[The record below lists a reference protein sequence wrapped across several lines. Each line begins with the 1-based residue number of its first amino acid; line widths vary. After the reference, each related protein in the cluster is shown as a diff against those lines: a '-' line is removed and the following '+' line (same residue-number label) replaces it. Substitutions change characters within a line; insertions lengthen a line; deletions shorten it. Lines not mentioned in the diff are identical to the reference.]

1 MCPGTGLPGLSVS
14 AYRLC
19 RCCQTFPQ
27 VAVPTGT
34 PHPPTRL
41 LAFRTCGNDTGGRT
55 TCTRKEPQS
64 FRALRLRAVSD
75 LQAARDTECA
85 GMPSLSGPP
94 PPPTPDSRALSRGP
108 YAGIPRRPWRQPLPS
123 ARWGP
128 AGTALL
134 GATCGPP
141 PTAPRDR
148 AGRHRS
154 RIRAW
159 GGAVAGW
166 GERPSGPPG
175 GRPSPACAAA
185 RGQHS
190 PADGLPARQAGA
202 GRGAERLGPGEAG
215 PGFLA
220 VTTPHS
226 LWVYGE
232 AYF

>member
-1 MCPGTGLPGLSVS
+1 MHQEGAPVLPCPPLTCCFGS
-14 AYRLC
+14 AGGEGHRM
-19 RCCQTFPQ
+19 RWN
-27 VAVPTGT
+27 AV
-34 PHPPTRL
+34 
-41 LAFRTCGNDTGGRT
+41 F
-55 TCTRKEPQS
+55 KWS
-64 FRALRLRAVSD
+64 
-75 LQAARDTECA
+75 
-85 GMPSLSGPP
+85 
-94 PPPTPDSRALSRGP
+94 TPDSRALSRGP

-134 GATCGPP
+134 GAICGPP

-220 VTTPHS
+220 VTTPHA